1 VSALLEDLE
10 LRGLLGETVVAMLG
24 EFGRTPKITRMG
36 RDHWPACYSA
46 FLAGGGIRGG
56 AVYGASDRTG
66 AEVKDNPV
74 RPEEFGATLLHA
86 LGVPLETRLAPDG
99 ATYPASPG
107 QPLTGLFG

>member
-1 VSALLEDLE
+1 
-10 LRGLLGETVVAMLG
+10 MLG
-24 EFGRTPKITRMG
+24 EFGRTPKISNMG

-46 FLAGGGIRGG
+46 FLAGGGVRGG

-66 AEVKDNPV
+66 AQVKDNPV
-74 RPEEFGATLLHA
+74 RPEDFGATLLHA

-107 QPLTGLFG
+107 QPITSLFG